1 MRLRH
6 RWLWLLAGM
15 PVLGVAMFWVGM
27 VVTDHLEQD
36 NTFCT
41 SCHLH
46 EEKFRQF
53 HPVQGQRLTLAA
65 AHNIDGA
72 LNVKCIDCHIGAT
85 FTDKVIIK
93 AIAARDTVAYLVG
106 AFQEP
111 DDLRHPLGN
120 RTCLKCHTTGGRNP
134 EDDKA
139 FHHATYHFNMPLL
152 CDQCHTVHPQ
162 ANASTRFLRPQVVQP
177 LCQECHARIEQ

>member
-1 MRLRH
+1 MRLGQR
-6 RWLWLLAGM
+6 RLYLLAGL
-15 PVLGVAMFWVGM
+15 PLLGVSMFWTGM

-46 EEKFRQF
+46 EEKFSQF
-53 HPVQGQRLTLAA
+53 HPVQGQRITLAA
-65 AHNIDGA
+65 AHNIAGD

-85 FTDKVIIK
+85 FTDKVVIK
-93 AIAARDTVAYLVG
+93 AVAARDTVAYLVG

-111 DDLRHPLGN
+111 NHLRYPLGN
-120 RTCLKCHTTGGRNP
+120 RTCLKCHTSGGQSAT
-134 EDDKA
+134 DDKA
-139 FHHATYHFNMPLL
+139 FHNATYHFNMPLL

-162 ANASTRFLRPQVVQP
+162 ADVSSRFLRQQIVQP
-177 LCQECHARIEQ
+177 LCHECHQRLEQ